1 MHRNARR
8 TLAAALALALA
19 AGTLTAPASADAA
32 KKPKLS
38 KTSLALKAGKS
49 AKVKIKNVKAKKV
62 KKLTVK
68 TSAKKTATVKKN
80 GKTAFTVTGK
90 KKGSATITAGVKV
103 GKKTTN
109 LKLRVKVAAS
119 TVPSKTPVPPAP
131 SAVPPATGTQ
141 APPAASAPAT
151 QAPSDPPSVP
161 TATPLTNYFEDF
173 ENGLNGWY
181 GRGNEGENGEPGTIK
196 LELSD
201 EAHSGSHSALITGRE
216 GVDGE
221 GHEWNGPA
229 IDLTDTIM
237 PGGKYRA
244 TFYAKV
250 PSDATT
256 YKRGIDIMLS
266 GAMSYSEDDETF
278 ENYPRDTWHK
288 IPIDD
293 WKEISV
299 EFTVPEYFQSY
310 ILYVETH
317 GFGKAPFLIDDFR
330 LELVAAPAAYD
341 PSLPSIREA
350 YAPYIPV
357 MGVAVNYGQFLN
369 SNTLAFIKH
378 HFNSITMGNEMKID
392 NMLATKETLTLEEAE
407 KRGYVVSEAY
417 KACPDN
423 KDADGNVIVPEIS
436 FTQTDRVLAQ
446 AKENGLQVRVHSP
459 FWHSQMPQH
468 FFTKGYKDYSDLP
481 PGPGDFPERY
491 TDKETMYA
499 REEMYVQTIL
509 HHIIEGGYEDTVSSF
524 DVVNEYLHMVFA
536 SLDKYRNFWQ
546 CIFGNKDMKSPYVK
560 KAFVA
565 AHEYLEK
572 QGKRDKI
579 SLIYNDFSTYDEVD
593 EVIELIN
600 NINAKDDMNPTGAK
614 VCDGIGMQSHV
625 GLDTGAEK
633 YENAI
638 KAFHAAG
645 FEIQITELDVN
656 SGTVT
661 SETTEEEKAKVWE
674 ANAKKYGE
682 IMDVILRQKAKGAN
696 ITQVTVWGIT
706 DASSWMP
713 DVAPLLFGATVA
725 DKKPSFDAFVNA
737 ALNFKK

>member
-330 LELVAAPAAYD
+330 LELVAAPVAAEH
-341 PSLPSIREA
+341 PR
-350 YAPYIPV
+350 
-357 MGVAVNYGQFLN
+357 GVCAVHPRDG
-369 SNTLAFIKH
+369 S
-378 HFNSITMGNEMKID
+378 G
-392 NMLATKETLTLEEAE
+392 
-407 KRGYVVSEAY
+407 SELR
-417 KACPDN
+417 P
-423 KDADGNVIVPEIS
+423 VPE
-436 FTQTDRVLAQ
+436 QQHAGVHQ
-446 AKENGLQVRVHSP
+446 AP
-459 FWHSQMPQH
+459 FQQH
-468 FFTKGYKDYSDLP
+468 
-481 PGPGDFPERY
+481 
-491 TDKETMYA
+491 
-499 REEMYVQTIL
+499 
-509 HHIIEGGYEDTVSSF
+509 H
-524 DVVNEYLHMVFA
+524 
-536 SLDKYRNFWQ
+536 
-546 CIFGNKDMKSPYVK
+546 
-560 KAFVA
+560 
-565 AHEYLEK
+565 
-572 QGKRDKI
+572 
-579 SLIYNDFSTYDEVD
+579 
-593 EVIELIN
+593 
-600 NINAKDDMNPTGAK
+600 
-614 VCDGIGMQSHV
+614 DG
-625 GLDTGAEK
+625 E
-633 YENAI
+633 
-638 KAFHAAG
+638 
-645 FEIQITELDVN
+645 
-656 SGTVT
+656 
-661 SETTEEEKAKVWE
+661 
-674 ANAKKYGE
+674 
-682 IMDVILRQKAKGAN
+682 
-696 ITQVTVWGIT
+696 
-706 DASSWMP
+706 
-713 DVAPLLFGATVA
+713 
-725 DKKPSFDAFVNA
+725 
-737 ALNFKK
+737 